1 MDHNDNFMPRSRG
14 TLIVVSGPSGTGKNT
29 VLARLKEKLPELTY
43 SVSATT
49 RAPREGEVEGQHY
62 FFMTREEF
70 LRKKELNEFIETAE
84 FCGNWYGT
92 PRRFIEDCLEKGT
105 DVILD
110 IEIQGAAQVR
120 RFFPD
125 AVLVFLMPPSIK
137 ELRARLTKRGK
148 DSPESVERRLEMSTK
163 ETRRVKDYDYVIVN
177 ADAETASDSLYSVVI
192 AEACKVSRCSYDA
205 FIEALYEEKSSE
217 SK

>member
-1 MDHNDNFMPRSRG
+1 MCIRDR
-14 TLIVVSGPSGTGKNT
+14 
-29 VLARLKEKLPELTY
+29 KLPELTY

-70 LRKKELNEFIETAE
+70 LRKRELNEFIETAE

-137 ELRARLTKRGK
+137 ELRARDVYKRQGY
-148 DSPESVERRLEMSTK
+148 DDVDIGGNWPASADDTHTDTLDELGYRRTSGHGLK
-163 ETRRVKDYDYVIVN
+163 RRSHGRRRYG
-177 ADAETASDSLYSVVI
+177 L
-192 AEACKVSRCSYDA
+192 CS
-205 FIEALYEEKSSE
+205 EKR
-217 SK
+217 